1 MAEHKTP
8 APELVNEVLRRIP
21 TPSLRRA
28 FFQGLKNPTWVEPLA
43 SAGMFDNPPEPE
55 KTGNGLIADHYWPEI
70 DYLIRVAPET
80 PRAVVDVLLKL
91 SGSNNAWVRR
101 AVFTI
106 GASIPAAEA
115 ARLKPM
121 VKSWSE
127 AGFGWR
133 IDPRD
138 MVGFAANLLQG
149 GQSKAGKWMANFLFR
164 PTESENHRPALTLDD
179 YWYHDGL
186 PRVVKALGDDGL
198 KTVLP
203 WLEEYERQ
211 SKRFT
216 DTFDMTDISRESIRV
231 RSDHYPSI
239 EHSLIDAVRDLA
251 FAAMVRNPRTAAAT
265 LAKSPMNLARKI
277 TLYATTEALRHS
289 RAHPGTKTDELLAVA
304 TDLIADLVADKS
316 YRADSCRIEFG
327 ELAREVA
334 PLAPFALTQ
343 FAEFVAAGPLSK
355 EQLQERLR
363 FGEDESPEDLTK
375 RIDDV
380 VDTWKHRWLSA
391 VGNEALPAAL
401 GTVLEELDAKR
412 GVIDSPLA
420 ALNTVTGWTGPNS
433 PISQDEMSVM
443 SPVELVAHLSSWH
456 DTGDRWGPRPSHE
469 GQGRELSSLITTN
482 PRAFD
487 GIADLVDK
495 LRPTYLRATIQGW
508 DAAVKAGIALDWDH
522 AANLI
527 HDVLTHS
534 DASQFPQEGGN
545 FDDDADF
552 VSTKGAAVDLLEEL
566 VQKRET
572 PVLPSE
578 AQLRFADL
586 LIAETDNESAWE
598 DYAARDSDSGMDP
611 LTLSLNWQWPTRVR
625 GLLNLVLHGGETAWY
640 ANARSA
646 LEREL
651 ERVDEQGASRAV
663 VGRELGRL
671 LNVDPD
677 WIRPRIAELFGS
689 ADSMSSSQQIALTTA
704 MAIHYYHP
712 KLYDVLAPAMVA
724 AIRSPEPL
732 IAGWQGQSEP
742 MQRIGEWVVDSI
754 IRGHKTPEDV
764 VSQAFFS
771 AAEPKVRG
779 AAVGRIAWSF
789 MHAESVDDDIRDRF
803 ADLWDARV
811 RHVRDQPAD
820 KHELNEFY
828 WFVRSEKF
836 EIAWWLP
843 RLREAIELNPDLAG
857 ERFMLGKHVAG
868 SADVDPRG
876 ALEATK
882 ALLRN
887 REGLGMPA
895 WDLTR
900 NAVPMVIARAMI
912 SGDEQLKRDAVVFM
926 NELGEH
932 GNQNLEKEVREV
944 LDGKTTQDDVSD

>member
-1 MAEHKTP
+1 MAEHKSPTL
-8 APELVNEVLRRIP
+8 EQVNEVLRRIP

-28 FFQGLKNPTWVEPLA
+28 FFQGLKNPMWVAPLA
-43 SAGMFDNPPEPE
+43 GAGMFDNPPEPE
-55 KTGNGLIADHYWPEI
+55 KTGEGLIADHYWPEI
-70 DYLIRVAPET
+70 DYLIRVAPAT

-106 GASIPAAEA
+106 GASIPASEA
-115 ARLKPM
+115 VRLKPM

-127 AGFGWR
+127 TGFGWR

-138 MVGFAANLLQG
+138 MVGFATNLLMG

-179 YWYHDGL
+179 YWYQDGL
-186 PRVVKALGDDGL
+186 PRVVEALGDDGL

-203 WLEEYERQ
+203 WLEEYERR
-211 SKRFT
+211 SRRFT
-216 DTFDMTDISRESIRV
+216 DTLDMTDMSRESIRV

-239 EHSLIDAVRDLA
+239 EHSLIDAVRDVA
-251 FAAMVRNPRTAAAT
+251 SAAMLRDPKSAAAT
-265 LAKSPMNLARKI
+265 LAKSPMILARKI
-277 TLYATTEALRHS
+277 ALHATTEALRHA
-289 RAHPGTKTDELLAVA
+289 RTHPETEINGLVPVA
-304 TDLIADLVADKS
+304 AELVADKKS
-316 YRADSCRIEFG
+316 RADSCRIEFG

-334 PLAPFALTQ
+334 PLSPSALEPLI
-343 FAEFVAAGPLSK
+343 EFIATGPLNR

-363 FGEDESPEDLTK
+363 FGEDESPEDLTR
-375 RIDDV
+375 RIDEV
-380 VDTWKHRWLSA
+380 VDTWRHRWLSA
-391 VGNEALPAAL
+391 VGNEALPTAL
-401 GTVLEELDAKR
+401 KAVLEELDAKR

-420 ALNTVTGWTGPNS
+420 AVNTATGWTGPNS

-443 SPVELVAHLSSWH
+443 SPAELFAHLSSWQ
-456 DTGDRWGPRPSHE
+456 DTGEKWGPRPSHE

-482 PRAFD
+482 PRALD
-487 GIADLVDK
+487 GIEGLVDR
-495 LRPTYLRATIQGW
+495 LRPTYLRAILQGW
-508 DAAVKAGIALDWDH
+508 EAAVKAGIPLDWHYVAD
-522 AANLI
+522 LI
-527 HDVLTHS
+527 HDVLIHS

-552 VSTKGAAVDLLEEL
+552 VSTKRAAVDLLEEL
-566 VQKRET
+566 VQKREK
-572 PVLPSE
+572 PYLPPM
-578 AQLRFADL
+578 AQRRFADL
-586 LIAETDNESAWE
+586 LITDTDSESAWE
-598 DYAARDSDSGMDP
+598 DYAADDSDSGMDP

-625 GLLNLVLHGGETAWY
+625 GLLNLVLHGKETAWY
-640 ANARSA
+640 TSAKSA

-651 ERVDEQGASRAV
+651 QREDRQGASRAV
-663 VGRELGRL
+663 VGQEFGRL

-689 ADSMSSSQQIALTTA
+689 SDSLSPSQQIALTTA
-704 MAIHYYHP
+704 MAIHRYHP
-712 KLYDVLAPAMVA
+712 KMYDLLAPAMVA
-724 AIRSPEPL
+724 AIHSPEPL

-742 MQRIGEWVVDSI
+742 MQRIGEWVVDAI

-764 VSQAFFS
+764 VAQAFFRT
-771 AAEPKVRG
+771 AEPTVRG

-789 MHAESVDDDIRDRF
+789 MHAKSVDDSIRDNF

-811 RHVRDQPAD
+811 RHVRDHPAD
-820 KHELNEFY
+820 KRELNEFY
-828 WFVRSEKF
+828 WFVRSDKF
-836 EIAWWLP
+836 EISWWLP
-843 RLREAIELNPDLAG
+843 RLKEAIELDPDLAG
-857 ERFMLGKHVAG
+857 ERFMLGKHIAG

-882 ALLRN
+882 ALLLN
-887 REGLGMPA
+887 QEGLSMPA

-900 NAVPMVIARAMI
+900 NAVPMVIARAI
-912 SGDEQLKRDAVVFM
+912 SSGDEQLKQDAVGFM

-932 GNQNLEKEVREV
+932 GNPNLEKEVQEV